1 VDRET
6 HVHILDLQC
15 LNVVFL
21 KEVSRSLET
30 ICSANDH
37 IEDSHGFWGEG
48 LEEQSPAGKILIL
61 LKQPIKKES
70 Y

>member
-1 VDRET
+1 
-6 HVHILDLQC
+6 VHILDLQC

-37 IEDSHGFWGEG
+37 IEDSQDSYFVKAANQKGELLVFNG
-48 LEEQSPAGKILIL
+48 RSPERTFFFL
-61 LKQPIKKES
+61 S
-70 Y
+70 FH